1 MYVNA
6 EAEGLLEILLLF
18 LLRELPTLRTEHVF
32 EDLEDIV
39 VLAYDALELVLGQ
52 QVVFV
57 LLLEE
62 DEVCDLLVVLVV
74 IALALVLSALLE
86 VPAFDLNV
94 FAGGVTQLLGEV
106 VGDLW
111 EDVEEERELLLGDG
125 VVGE

>member
-39 VLAYDALELVLGQ
+39 VLADDALELVLGQ

-62 DEVCDLLVVLVV
+62 YEVCDLLVVLVV

-86 VPAFDLNV
+86 VPALDLNV

-111 EDVEEERELLLGDG
+111 EDVEEERELLLGYG